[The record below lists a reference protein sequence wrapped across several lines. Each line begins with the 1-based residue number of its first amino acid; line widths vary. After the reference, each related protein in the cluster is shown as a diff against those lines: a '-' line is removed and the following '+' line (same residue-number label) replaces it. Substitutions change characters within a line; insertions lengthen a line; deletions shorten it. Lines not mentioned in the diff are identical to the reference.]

1 VSRNGVPAEL
11 TAALASGYYT
21 PYMRAKFY
29 KLFGDASPT
38 WTMTQIT
45 KYYLKGTTL
54 DLEGIYLVG
63 TDEYGLLGFVVVE
76 RGVTINAVNY
86 TISTSKFAITDA
98 FSDGNY
104 LYVTAELFPEQ
115 RYVAYPGTST
125 YREVLSALVDRFG
138 FTASFKDDSEA
149 YWNNQFYPLSDV
161 FVLNKVVGLGSL
173 LKQKYFMNYA
183 DQGGGNIIFYAA
195 KDTVNAENA
204 NVETTIEVDCILN
217 RSEIPSTSSFVGLK
231 SYDEYALIHQSTNLD
246 SLHDLGFLRNG
257 DMVPTDTLNSA
268 ALIKM
273 MPVTIKPIVIP
284 MNLDYLTGDRVK
296 ITTNF
301 GVEKSGIGYI
311 LGGYTGANTAVIEN
325 LVFATETSAAIA
337 ATLDTA
343 KHLGAGVN
351 SATKGYILGGN
362 TGALTAVIEDL
373 IFATE
378 TSQTIAATLNTAK
391 HAGAGV
397 NSAVKGYIL
406 GGYTGAVT
414 AVIEDLIFATETS
427 AAIAATLNTAKRL
440 GAGVNSATK
449 GYILGGNTGTLTAV
463 IEDLIFATETS
474 QVIAATLNTA
484 KGYGA
489 GVNSTTKGYILGGY
503 IGALTA
509 VIEDLVFATETS
521 QVIAA
526 TLDTAK
532 YIGTGVNSATKGY
545 ILGGWNG
552 AFTTVIEDLI
562 FATET
567 SQVIAATLNTAKGY
581 GAGVQNGWA

>member
-1 VSRNGVPAEL
+1 VSRNGVPAKL

-273 MPVTIKPIVIP
+273 MPVTIKPIVMP

-301 GVEKSGIGYI
+301 GVEKSGVGYI
-311 LGGYTGANTAVIEN
+311 LGGHNTGVYTAVIED
-325 LVFATETSAAIA
+325 LIFATETSQVIA
-337 ATLDTA
+337 ATLNTA
-343 KHLGAGVN
+343 KYIGAGVN
-351 SATKGYILGGN
+351 SATKGYILGGH
-362 TGALTAVIEDL
+362 TGTVTAVIEDL
-373 IFATE
+373 VFATE
-378 TSQTIAATLNTAK
+378 TSQVIAATLNTAK

-406 GGYTGAVT
+406 GGYTSAYT

-427 AAIAATLNTAKRL
+427 AAIAATLNTAKGY

-449 GYILGGNTGTLTAV
+449 GYILGGYTGAETAV

-474 QVIAATLNTA
+474 QA
-484 KGYGA
+484 
-489 GVNSTTKGYILGGY
+489 
-503 IGALTA
+503 
-509 VIEDLVFATETS
+509 
-521 QVIAA
+521 IAA
-526 TLDTAK
+526 TLDT
-532 YIGTGVNSATKGY
+532 TRR
-545 ILGGWNG
+545 L
-552 AFTTVIEDLI
+552 
-562 FATET
+562 
-567 SQVIAATLNTAKGY
+567 
-581 GAGVQNGWA
+581 GAGVQNGSV